1 MFEDKE
7 SGYLTSSSP
16 FGTLNTSKIISTWSS
31 RMGCRM
37 LLRYVKGSF
46 QLQIAL
52 EAQMKSIAL
61 GRHAAMQ
68 AALKGLSRWAMD
80 WSAQMRQF
88 PLLETQL
95 QWFKSRWHK
104 PQDDLKP
111 TVKSKLPSHVEMA
124 RFMMDHSQRK
134 SDSFISSKKRSIV

>member
-1 MFEDKE
+1 
-7 SGYLTSSSP
+7 
-16 FGTLNTSKIISTWSS
+16 
-31 RMGCRM
+31 MGCRM

-104 PQDDLKP
+104 PQDDFYIGVHINHLLGIAPFTLEPLYIEGSHRFAVDGCNSGLAVRPKTP
-111 TVKSKLPSHVEMA
+111 TSC
-124 RFMMDHSQRK
+124 
-134 SDSFISSKKRSIV
+134 